1 MKIDGRCHC
10 GFLSYEAEADPD
22 NAGICHCSDCQTLS
36 GTAFRTFLRI
46 TDGSFRMLSGEP
58 TVYVKIAESGAQ
70 REQAFC
76 PRCGSPIYATS
87 VDGGPKIYSIRLG
100 TVRQRDQLIP
110 NVQIWTRSR
119 QPWVSEIDSVRSVET
134 Q

>member
-10 GFLSYEAEADPD
+10 GYISYEAEADPD
-22 NAGICHCSDCQTLS
+22 NAGICHCTDCQALS

-58 TVYVKIAESGAQ
+58 TVYVKIAERGAQ

-76 PRCGSPIYATS
+76 PRCGSPIYATA
-87 VDGGPKIYSIRLG
+87 VGEGPKIYSIRLG
-100 TVRQRDQLIP
+100 TVRQRDRLIP
-110 NVQIWTRSR
+110 KVQIWTRSQQR
-119 QPWVSEIDSVRSVET
+119 WLNHIPHVRSIET